1 MKVNKKQLIIDVSDI
16 DQSSYE
22 ALIYFA
28 EENEHLP
35 IGKLVREWLDCI
47 AWDVAAWYIG
57 DDL

>member
-1 MKVNKKQLIIDVSDI
+1 MKINKRQLIINVSDI

-35 IGKLVREWLDCI
+35 IGKLVKKWLDYT